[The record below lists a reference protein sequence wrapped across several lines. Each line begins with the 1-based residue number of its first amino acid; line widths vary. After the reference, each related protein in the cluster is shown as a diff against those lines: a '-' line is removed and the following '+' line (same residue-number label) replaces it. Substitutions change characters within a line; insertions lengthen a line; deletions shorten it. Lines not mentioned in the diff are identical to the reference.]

1 MSVPQPR
8 ERSEHELRA
17 INQTFFDD
25 LWSESRLIGPERFN
39 TWPLVRSLIERSP
52 DRVEIAPGLRPRLPL
67 NGTNFV
73 DISRPA
79 LKKIRDRG
87 GRTAVG
93 SIVSLPYDD
102 AVFDLVCALDIVEH
116 LDDEDRAFA
125 ELSRVA
131 RPGAAFLF
139 STPLH
144 PEYWRPFDDFVG
156 HCRRYEPARLLE
168 KIEANGFALE
178 QSAAYGMQVKSSR
191 LLDWGIWW
199 MTNYPKR
206 SMWVYNRFMM
216 PMGMKLEKPLELKE
230 GMIDTAGVDE
240 IFMVCRK
247 T

>member
-1 MSVPQPR
+1 MTRTSTARTRDELIEANRAFYDSLWATARLLDP
-8 ERSEHELRA
+8 EH
-17 INQTFFDD
+17 
-25 LWSESRLIGPERFN
+25 FN
-39 TWPLVRSLIERSP
+39 TWPLVSSLVERSC

-67 NGTNFV
+67 RGTNFV

-79 LKKIRDRG
+79 LKKLQHRG

-102 AVFDLVCALDIVEH
+102 AAFDLVCALDIVEH
-116 LDDEDRAFA
+116 LDDEDCAFA
-125 ELSRVA
+125 ELSRIA
-131 RPGAAFLF
+131 KPGATFLF

-168 KIEANGFALE
+168 KLAAYDFALE

-216 PMGMKLEKPLELKE
+216 PMGVKLEKPLELKP

-247 T
+247 A